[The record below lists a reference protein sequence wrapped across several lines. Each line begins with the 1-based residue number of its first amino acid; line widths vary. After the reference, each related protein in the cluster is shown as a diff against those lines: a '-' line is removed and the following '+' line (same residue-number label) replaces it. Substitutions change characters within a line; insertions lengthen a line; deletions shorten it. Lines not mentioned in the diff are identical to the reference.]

1 MESAILAKDS
11 NIPFSE
17 ALSIVKSKYQPKPK
31 FIKSTVEPSKGMF
44 RQKFTTDEARTS
56 NLKNNIFNDEVGHG
70 LSQMSEN
77 YNIMKKMYPEA
88 TPRELID
95 LTTLMWNSP
104 GKVKNKELVD
114 FFLFGNNNPDPNKFK
129 FDYLT
134 KVKNQRNKLIDIQP
148 KSVEDHIELFRN
160 GNYPEIQYQP
170 GGQAVKKGPGP
181 FLIPEARPQF
191 KSMPVPNRQDPRFMA
206 YQDSVIQN
214 NKSIQALQDFNKAY
228 NAKQPY
234 VATPENLTDDYKNSG
249 VKQQAKYTN
258 PKNTKNYLQ
267 PSKKIDDLNEE
278 QRTNLI
284 EAFDTQQEGT
294 PINLPTALY
303 YGDLFN
309 NSTYRNEDIWFDYHT
324 NPVQPY
330 HVEPMELVQ
339 SKTPGPLSTSF
350 ERPAPGV
357 PQVVPYTPTGKGF
370 SPKTEGLTVPVPTIE
385 VSREVA
391 PPRSNQLFRKN
402 VVNPKQRVKTNV
414 KVDID
419 QREIMDRAKLDS
431 LRESMGLEPKGYQ
444 FGGQPIKKDDGKYNM
459 QRAIELGYEPDE
471 RGHWPSVDY
480 TNGMWLKSKDHPTA
494 WMEYLYGHTLNPELN
509 RTTNVVVNPQG
520 HFGNNQLQYIPKK
533 QLGGKTLPP
542 DFNKKVSQRDSVANM
557 AFNTFTWERNAGST
571 KGEPLID
578 FGYHDSQE
586 PVSRRPVDFTPPTNQ
601 KEAVDVYMKEIAPKV
616 SYLPTAMEQAS
627 AGDFLLNTGRDP
639 RVYLLDQYLKS
650 IGQPGL
656 PNRTDYNKD
665 TKTDDWT
672 PELQQ
677 GLDAEWNKY
686 KKDIFK
692 LPTQERRVMINN
704 GRDYYYKNSYTA
716 DAPGVTYWSRSHD
729 KKPGS
734 VYDSETGYWYHRG
747 PDGTL
752 SPAYANTW
760 YGRQRASDQYEY
772 VDPKVVN
779 NKSGRYYPK
788 KQTGG
793 KNTKTIKLS
802 SGKIITFK

>member
-1 MESAILAKDS
+1 
-11 NIPFSE
+11 
-17 ALSIVKSKYQPKPK
+17 
-31 FIKSTVEPSKGMF
+31 
-44 RQKFTTDEARTS
+44 
-56 NLKNNIFNDEVGHG
+56 
-70 LSQMSEN
+70 
-77 YNIMKKMYPEA
+77 
-88 TPRELID
+88 
-95 LTTLMWNSP
+95 
-104 GKVKNKELVD
+104 
-114 FFLFGNNNPDPNKFK
+114 
-129 FDYLT
+129 
-134 KVKNQRNKLIDIQP
+134 
-148 KSVEDHIELFRN
+148 
-160 GNYPEIQYQP
+160 
-170 GGQAVKKGPGP
+170 
-181 FLIPEARPQF
+181 
-191 KSMPVPNRQDPRFMA
+191 
-206 YQDSVIQN
+206 
-214 NKSIQALQDFNKAY
+214 
-228 NAKQPY
+228 
-234 VATPENLTDDYKNSG
+234 
-249 VKQQAKYTN
+249 
-258 PKNTKNYLQ
+258 
-267 PSKKIDDLNEE
+267 
-278 QRTNLI
+278 
-284 EAFDTQQEGT
+284 
-294 PINLPTALY
+294 
-303 YGDLFN
+303 
-309 NSTYRNEDIWFDYHT
+309 
-324 NPVQPY
+324 
-330 HVEPMELVQ
+330 
-339 SKTPGPLSTSF
+339 
-350 ERPAPGV
+350 
-357 PQVVPYTPTGKGF
+357 
-370 SPKTEGLTVPVPTIE
+370 
-385 VSREVA
+385 
-391 PPRSNQLFRKN
+391 
-402 VVNPKQRVKTNV
+402 
-414 KVDID
+414 
-419 QREIMDRAKLDS
+419 MDRAKLDS

-444 FGGQPIKKDDGKYNM
+444 P
-459 QRAIELGYEPDE
+459 
-471 RGHWPSVDY
+471 
-480 TNGMWLKSKDHPTA
+480 
-494 WMEYLYGHTLNPELN
+494 
-509 RTTNVVVNPQG
+509 
-520 HFGNNQLQYIPKK
+520 
-533 QLGGKTLPP
+533 GGKTLSP